1 MTSSQSTIDFILD
14 QLSALEN
21 VSARKMFG
29 DYALYYGGKVV
40 GLVCENNLFIKITE
54 PGKKFVG
61 KYYQEGYA
69 YKGAKVSMM
78 IDGDR
83 IEDDVWLCQLVRI
96 TAENVDFPKKK
107 VKKIKV

>member
-14 QLSALEN
+14 QLNTLGN
-21 VSARKMFG
+21 VSVRKMFG

-61 KYYQEGYA
+61 KFYQEGFA
-69 YKGAKVSMM
+69 YKGAKVSML

-83 IEDDVWLCQLVRI
+83 IEDDEWLCELVRI

-107 VKKIKV
+107 RKV